1 MKTYLLRRVLHAI
14 PTLLLVT
21 AVTFAITMLL
31 PGDPALAFLGEAA
44 AMDKVAY
51 EAMRRELGLDQPLPI
66 QYALWLGRTLQGD
79 LGRSVRTKEPVW
91 ESVQA
96 RFPIT
101 LQLTVMAMLVALIVA
116 VPVGIISAIRP
127 NSRLDMVGTI
137 VAISGLAIPGFWLG
151 IMLIFVFALWLR
163 WLPPSGYAPPSSGLG
178 QNLQLMLLPALALGV
193 EQAAVI
199 MRQVRSALLE
209 VLGQEYVTTAW
220 AKGLRERVVVS
231 RHALRNAL
239 IPVVTIIGL
248 QTGRLFGGAV
258 VIETVFALPG
268 LGRLAADSI
277 FFRDFPSLQGVV
289 LILAL
294 AVFLSNLITD
304 ALYAYLDPRIRYA

>member
-1 MKTYLLRRVLHAI
+1 LKTYLLRRVLHAI

-51 EAMRRELGLDQPLPI
+51 EAMRRELGLDQPLPV

-91 ESVQA
+91 ESMQA

-101 LQLTVMAMLVALIVA
+101 LQLTVMAMLVALVVA

-127 NSRLDMVGTI
+127 NSRLDVVGTI

-239 IPVVTIIGL
+239 IPVVTI
-248 QTGRLFGGAV
+248 GGILLAEV
-258 VIETVFALPG
+258 LVGSFYVETVFAIPG
-268 LGRLAADSI
+268 IGRYFVTSVTS
-277 FFRDFPSLQGVV
+277 RDYPVLMGVTLLMTTV
-289 LILAL
+289 VAL
-294 AVFLSNLITD
+294 VNLLVDLT
-304 ALYAYLDPRIRYA
+304 YAYLDPRIRYG